1 MSDDFLNDP
10 ALLQDF
16 LVESEELLQ
25 GMDQDM
31 VTLESAP
38 GDAELLNRIF
48 RALHTIKGTSGFL
61 GFEPLVKLAHR
72 AEDVL
77 NGLRRGECRLT
88 RRMMDAL
95 LSARDQLGG
104 MLKDI
109 RNQEFGEYALDDILH
124 ELEEVQKPAAGNR
137 PPGEILVT
145 DKVIPPETLASA
157 PAEQA
162 PVPETKK
169 LVEIPV
175 ENGAASASEAG
186 NAPIQQRIASETQ
199 GDAKTMRVNVR
210 KLDELINL
218 VGELVLERNR
228 LVRLSRDL
236 ATGNLERDDF
246 EAALALSTA
255 RLSFVTE
262 ELQNAGLKARMLPIE
277 SVFRKFPRLVRDVA
291 RTLGKQV
298 QLVLEGQETE
308 IDKTMIEL
316 VADPLVHLVRNSLDH
331 GIELPEARVQAG
343 KPRDGT
349 IRLEATQEGD
359 QIIITV
365 SDDGAGID
373 PDRILSKAM
382 EKGLVSSDRT
392 RTLTKREILDF
403 IFLPGFSTAQKVNGL
418 SGRGVGMDVV
428 RSNLRK
434 LNGTVE
440 LDSEVGRGTTMR
452 LRLPLTLAILPVLLV
467 EISGEIYALPL
478 RAVLE
483 TVRIQSGKIHRIEGS
498 EVLQLRGE
506 TVPLLRL
513 RQLFGLP
520 AGGSESGQKVVILGI
535 GGHRVA
541 LLVDKLIGQESTV
554 MKPLGAYLH
563 GSAQLA
569 GATISGDGRV
579 RLVLDPAGLLAAG
592 SPCTALS
599 AGAGA

>member
-31 VTLESAP
+31 VTLESVP
-38 GDAELLNRIF
+38 NDADLLNRIF

-61 GFEPLVKLAHR
+61 GFDPIVKLAHR

-77 NGLRRGECRLT
+77 NGLRRGECPLT

-95 LSARDQLGG
+95 LSARDQLGR
-104 MLKDI
+104 MLKDL
-109 RNQEFGEYALDDILH
+109 RNQQFGEYALDDILL
-124 ELEEVQKPAAGNR
+124 ELEEVQKPAEGNR
-137 PPGEILVT
+137 PLGEILVSE
-145 DKVIPPETLASA
+145 KVIPPETLASA
-157 PAEQA
+157 LEEQA
-162 PVPETKK
+162 QGSEKK
-169 LVEIPV
+169 LGEILVEK
-175 ENGAASASEAG
+175 GATSAAEAG
-186 NAPIQQRIASETQ
+186 NALIQQRTGSEKPA
-199 GDAKTMRVNVR
+199 DAQTMRVDVR

-236 ATGNLERDDF
+236 ANGSLERDAF
-246 EAALALSTA
+246 EGALALSTA

-262 ELQNAGLKARMLPIE
+262 ELQIAGLKARMVPIE

-291 RTLGKQV
+291 RALDKQV
-298 QLVLEGQETE
+298 QLVLDGQETE
-308 IDKTMIEL
+308 MDKTMVEL
-316 VADPLVHLVRNSLDH
+316 IGDPLVHLVRNSLDH
-331 GIELPEARVQAG
+331 GIESPEVREQAG

-349 IRLEATQEGD
+349 IRLEAAQEGD
-359 QIIITV
+359 QIVITV

-373 PDRILSKAM
+373 PNRILSKAI
-382 EKGLVSSDRT
+382 EKGLVAPDRA
-392 RTLTKREILDF
+392 RSLTKHEILDF
-403 IFLPGFSTAQKVNGL
+403 IFLPGFSTAEKVNDL

-452 LRLPLTLAILPVLLV
+452 LHLPLTLAILPVLLV
-467 EISGEIYALPL
+467 EVSGEIYALPL
-478 RAVLE
+478 RSVLASR
-483 TVRIQSGKIHRIEGS
+483 RIHSGQIHLVEGR
-498 EVLQLRGE
+498 EVLQLGRE

-513 RQLFGLP
+513 RELFGLP
-520 AGGSESGQKVVILGI
+520 PGGSESGQKVVILGI
-535 GGHRVA
+535 GGQRVA
-541 LLVDKLIGQESTV
+541 LLVDKFIGQESTV
-554 MKPLGAYLH
+554 IKPLGAYLH
-563 GSAQLA
+563 GSAQVA

-579 RLVLDPAGLLAAG
+579 RLVLDPSGLLAAG
-592 SPCTALS
+592 SRRTALA
-599 AGAGA
+599 AGVGA

>member
-31 VTLESAP
+31 VTLESVP
-38 GDAELLNRIF
+38 NDADLLNRIF

-61 GFEPLVKLAHR
+61 GFDPIVKLAHR

-77 NGLRRGECRLT
+77 NGLRRGECPLT

-95 LSARDQLGG
+95 LSARDQLGR
-104 MLKDI
+104 MLKDL
-109 RNQEFGEYALDDILH
+109 RNQQFGEYALDDILL
-124 ELEEVQKPAAGNR
+124 ELEEVQKPAEGNR
-137 PPGEILVT
+137 PLGEILVSE
-145 DKVIPPETLASA
+145 KVIPPETLASA
-157 PAEQA
+157 LEEQA
-162 PVPETKK
+162 QGNEKK
-169 LVEIPV
+169 LGEILV
-175 ENGAASASEAG
+175 ENGATSAAEVG
-186 NAPIQQRIASETQ
+186 NALIQQRTGSEKPA
-199 GDAKTMRVNVR
+199 DAQTMRVDVR

-236 ATGNLERDDF
+236 ANGSLERDAF
-246 EAALALSTA
+246 EGALALSTA

-262 ELQNAGLKARMLPIE
+262 ELQIAGLKARMVPIE

-291 RTLGKQV
+291 RALDKQV
-298 QLVLEGQETE
+298 QLVLDGQETE
-308 IDKTMIEL
+308 MDKTMVEL
-316 VADPLVHLVRNSLDH
+316 IGDPLVHLVRNSLDH
-331 GIELPEARVQAG
+331 GIESPEVREQAG

-349 IRLEATQEGD
+349 IRLEAAQEGD
-359 QIIITV
+359 QIVITV

-373 PDRILSKAM
+373 PDRILSKAI
-382 EKGLVSSDRT
+382 EKGLVAPDRA
-392 RTLTKREILDF
+392 RSLTKHEILDF
-403 IFLPGFSTAQKVNGL
+403 IFLPGFSTAEKVNDL

-452 LRLPLTLAILPVLLV
+452 LHLPLTLAILPVLLV
-467 EISGEIYALPL
+467 EVSGEIYALPL
-478 RAVLE
+478 RSVLASR
-483 TVRIQSGKIHRIEGS
+483 RIHSGQIHLVEGR
-498 EVLQLRGE
+498 EVLQLGRE

-513 RQLFGLP
+513 RELFGLP
-520 AGGSESGQKVVILGI
+520 PGGSESGQKVVILGI
-535 GGHRVA
+535 GGQRVA
-541 LLVDKLIGQESTV
+541 LLVDKFIGQESTV
-554 MKPLGAYLH
+554 IKPLGAYLH
-563 GSAQLA
+563 GSAQVA

-579 RLVLDPAGLLAAG
+579 RLVLDPSGLLAAG
-592 SPCTALS
+592 SRRTALA
-599 AGAGA
+599 AGVGA

>member
-1 MSDDFLNDP
+1 VSDDFLNDP

-31 VTLESAP
+31 VTLESTP
-38 GDAELLNRIF
+38 GDADLLNRIF

-61 GFEPLVKLAHR
+61 GFDPIVKLAHR

-77 NGLRRGECRLT
+77 NDLRRGACPLT

-95 LSARDQLGG
+95 LSARDQLGR
-104 MLKDI
+104 MLKDL
-109 RNQEFGEYALDDILH
+109 RNQQFGEYALDDILL
-124 ELEEVQKPAAGNR
+124 ELEEVKKPAEGNR
-137 PPGEILVT
+137 PLGEILVSE
-145 DKVIPPETLASA
+145 KVIPPETLTSA
-157 PAEQA
+157 LAEQA
-162 PVPETKK
+162 QGSDKK
-169 LVEIPV
+169 LGEILVEK
-175 ENGAASASEAG
+175 GATSAAEVG
-186 NAPIQQRIASETQ
+186 NALIRQRMDSEKPA
-199 GDAKTMRVNVR
+199 DAQTMRVDVR

-236 ATGNLERDDF
+236 ATGSLEHDAF
-246 EAALALSTA
+246 EAALGLSTA

-262 ELQNAGLKARMLPIE
+262 ELQIAGLKARMVPIE
-277 SVFRKFPRLVRDVA
+277 SVFRRFPRLVRDVA
-291 RTLGKQV
+291 RAVDKQV

-308 IDKTMIEL
+308 IDKTMVEL
-316 VADPLVHLVRNSLDH
+316 IGDPLVHLVRNSLDH
-331 GIELPEARVQAG
+331 GIESPEARAQAG

-349 IRLEATQEGD
+349 IRLEAAQEGD
-359 QIIITV
+359 QIVITV

-373 PDRILSKAM
+373 PDRILSKAI
-382 EKGLVSSDRT
+382 EKGLVPPDRA
-392 RTLTKREILDF
+392 RSLTKHEILDF
-403 IFLPGFSTAQKVNGL
+403 IFLPGFSTAQKVNDL

-452 LRLPLTLAILPVLLV
+452 LHLPLTLAILPVLLV
-467 EISGEIYALPL
+467 EVSEEIYALPL
-478 RAVLE
+478 RSVLE
-483 TVRIQSGKIHRIEGS
+483 SMRIHSGQIHLVEGR

-513 RQLFGLP
+513 RELFGLS

-535 GGHRVA
+535 GGRRVA
-541 LLVDKLIGQESTV
+541 LLVDKFIGQESTV
-554 MKPLGAYLH
+554 IKPLGAYLH
-563 GSAQLA
+563 GSGQVA

-592 SPCTALS
+592 SGRTAVA